1 VSANDTAVETEAV
14 TIRVLDKDYQ
24 IACPVDETDALL
36 DSARF
41 LDGKMREIRENRKMV
56 GTDRVAVMAALNIA
70 HDLLQCESG
79 KDGGP
84 SAKNK
89 LRSLQSK
96 VEAAISRG
104 RQLEL

>member
-1 VSANDTAVETEAV
+1 MSPADTAETEAV

-24 IACPVDETDALL
+24 VACPVDERDALL

-79 KDGGP
+79 KDGTPGT
-84 SAKNK
+84 KIK
-89 LRSLQSK
+89 LRSLQAK

-104 RQLEL
+104 KQLEL